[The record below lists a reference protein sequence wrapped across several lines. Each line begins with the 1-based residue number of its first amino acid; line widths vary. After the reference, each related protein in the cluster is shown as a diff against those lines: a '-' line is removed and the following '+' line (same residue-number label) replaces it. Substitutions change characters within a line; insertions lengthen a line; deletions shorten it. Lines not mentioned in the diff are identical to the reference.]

1 MQNTNETINW
11 NSYASKYS
19 SIDASLGSFVSN
31 VVTKASG
38 DSLDSVRQC
47 IVDIHDL
54 IESRKTL
61 HQKIMSDL
69 DNAEMQVS
77 TFLNTMSSGAD
88 AGSREQMMLFKSKE
102 IEIAEAKRKE
112 QLLCWQDIAKL
123 REELRQY
130 TRELNEK
137 ESRMS
142 MLDNILND

>member
-1 MQNTNETINW
+1 M
-11 NSYASKYS
+11 
-19 SIDASLGSFVSN
+19 G
-31 VVTKASG
+31 
-38 DSLDSVRQC
+38 
-47 IVDIHDL
+47 
-54 IESRKTL
+54 
-61 HQKIMSDL
+61 
-69 DNAEMQVS
+69 
-77 TFLNTMSSGAD
+77 SGAD

-130 TRELNEK
+130 KRELHEK